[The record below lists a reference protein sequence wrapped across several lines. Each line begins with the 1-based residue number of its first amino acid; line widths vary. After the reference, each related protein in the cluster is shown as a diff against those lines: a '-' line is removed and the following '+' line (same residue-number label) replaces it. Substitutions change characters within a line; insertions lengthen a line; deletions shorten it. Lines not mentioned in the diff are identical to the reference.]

1 MCEKHSDTVY
11 KYSITESLIMKF
23 FYPIEIVPPI
33 HLPLF
38 AERVPCGFPS
48 PAQDYVEDRL
58 NLNTLLIAH
67 PNATYFIKVSGDSM
81 TDAGIG
87 DGDLLVV
94 DRSLS
99 ASHGDIVIAA
109 VAGEFTVK
117 ELRTHP
123 VLQLVPYNS
132 NYSPITFHHPEDLE
146 IFGVVTFSVKS
157 HQ

>member
-1 MCEKHSDTVY
+1 
-11 KYSITESLIMKF
+11 MKI
-23 FYPIEIVPPI
+23 FYPFEIAPSIP
-33 HLPLF
+33 LPLF
-38 AERVPCGFPS
+38 TERVPCGFPS

-67 PNATYFIKVSGDSM
+67 PGATLSGDSM
-81 TDAGIG
+81 TGAGIG

-109 VAGEFTVK
+109 VAGDFTVK

-123 VLQLVPYNS
+123 VLQLVPHNS

>member
-1 MCEKHSDTVY
+1 MQLFHP
-11 KYSITESLIMKF
+11 TEIDDSST
-23 FYPIEIVPPI
+23 
-33 HLPLF
+33 LPLF
-38 AERVPCGFPS
+38 TERVPCGFPS

-58 NLNTLLIAH
+58 DLNTLLIAH
-67 PNATYFIKVSGDSM
+67 PGATYFIKVSGESM
-81 TDAGIG
+81 TGAGIG

-99 ASHGDIVIAA
+99 ARHGDIVIAA

-123 VLQLVPYNS
+123 SLQLVPHNDS
-132 NYSPITFHHPEDLE
+132 YSPMTFHNAEELE

-157 HQ
+157 HK

>member
-1 MCEKHSDTVY
+1 MSF
-11 KYSITESLIMKF
+11 IRPTECVS
-23 FYPIEIVPPI
+23 PVT
-33 HLPLF
+33 LPLF
-38 AERVPCGFPS
+38 TERVPCGFPS

-67 PNATYFIKVSGDSM
+67 PGATYFIKVSGESM
-81 TDAGIG
+81 TGAGIG

-99 ASHGDIVIAA
+99 ARHGDIVIAA

-123 VLQLVPYNS
+123 DLQLLPHNS
-132 NYSPITFHHPEDLE
+132 SYSPITFQNAEELE
-146 IFGVVTFSVKS
+146 IFGVVTFSIKS
-157 HQ
+157 HK

>member
-1 MCEKHSDTVY
+1 
-11 KYSITESLIMKF
+11 MKI
-23 FYPIEIVPPI
+23 FYPIEITPSIP
-33 HLPLF
+33 LPLF

-67 PNATYFIKVSGDSM
+67 PSATYFIKVSGDSM
-81 TDAGIG
+81 TGAGIG

-99 ASHGDIVIAA
+99 PGHGDIVIAA

-123 VLQLVPYNS
+123 VLQLVPHNN
-132 NYSPITFHHPEDLE
+132 NYSAMTFHHQEDLE

>member
-1 MCEKHSDTVY
+1 MCEKCSDTVY

-23 FYPIEIVPPI
+23 FYPIEIVPSI

-94 DRSLS
+94 DRSL
-99 ASHGDIVIAA
+99 
-109 VAGEFTVK
+109 
-117 ELRTHP
+117 
-123 VLQLVPYNS
+123 
-132 NYSPITFHHPEDLE
+132 
-146 IFGVVTFSVKS
+146 
-157 HQ
+157 

>member
-1 MCEKHSDTVY
+1 MQ
-11 KYSITESLIMKF
+11 L
-23 FYPIEIVPPI
+23 FYPLEIAPSI

-38 AERVPCGFPS
+38 TERVPCGFPG

-58 NLNTLLIAH
+58 DLNTLLIAH
-67 PNATYFIKVSGDSM
+67 PCATYFIKVSGDSM
-81 TDAGIG
+81 TGAGIG

-123 VLQLVPYNS
+123 VLRLVPHNS
-132 NYSPITFHHPEDLE
+132 NYSPITFHNPEDLE

-157 HQ
+157 HK

>member
-1 MCEKHSDTVY
+1 
-11 KYSITESLIMKF
+11 MKI
-23 FYPIEIVPPI
+23 FYPFEIAPSIP
-33 HLPLF
+33 LPLF
-38 AERVPCGFPS
+38 TERVPCGFPS

-67 PNATYFIKVSGDSM
+67 PSATLSGDSM
-81 TDAGIG
+81 TGAGIG

-109 VAGEFTVK
+109 VAGDFTVK

-123 VLQLVPYNS
+123 VLQLVPHNS

>member
-1 MCEKHSDTVY
+1 MQ
-11 KYSITESLIMKF
+11 L
-23 FYPIEIVPPI
+23 FYPLEIAPSI
-33 HLPLF
+33 SLPLF
-38 AERVPCGFPS
+38 TERVPCGFPS

-67 PNATYFIKVSGDSM
+67 PSATYFIKVSGDSM
-81 TDAGIG
+81 AGAGIG

-99 ASHGDIVIAA
+99 AGHGDVVIAA

-123 VLQLVPYNS
+123 VLQLVPHNN
-132 NYSPITFHHPEDLE
+132 NYSPITFRDPQDLE

-157 HQ
+157 HK

>member
-1 MCEKHSDTVY
+1 MQ
-11 KYSITESLIMKF
+11 F
-23 FYPIEIVPPI
+23 FYPIDIAPSI

-87 DGDLLVV
+87 DGDLPFCNLF
-94 DRSLS
+94 LT
-99 ASHGDIVIAA
+99 IAI
-109 VAGEFTVK
+109 THL
-117 ELRTHP
+117 LRFIIQKIWKY
-123 VLQLVPYNS
+123 LA
-132 NYSPITFHHPEDLE
+132 
-146 IFGVVTFSVKS
+146 
-157 HQ
+157 